1 MHRKIRPAGLRANPN
16 YSHGIEVAPGNRFV
30 AVAGQT
36 GQRPDGS
43 VPDGIAAQADLAWA
57 NVLTVLH
64 AAGMGPEHI
73 VHYTSYIVA
82 GVDTSPY
89 DEARM
94 RHLGASRP
102 ASTKIIVAGLARP
115 ELLCEVQAFAAA
127 PVGTGE
133 PVV

>member
-1 MHRKIRPAGLRANPN
+1 MHKIIRPEGLRTNPN
-16 YSHGIEVAPGNRFV
+16 YSHGIEVAPGNRFL
-30 AVAGQT
+30 AIAGQT

-57 NVLTVLH
+57 NVLTVLRE
-64 AAGMGPEHI
+64 AGMGPENI

-82 GVDTSPY
+82 GVDTGPY

-94 RHLGASRP
+94 RHLGAARP

-115 ELLCEVQAFAAA
+115 QLLCEVQAFAASPIA
-127 PVGTGE
+127 TEE